1 MGRVKYV
8 IRVINL
14 SMTGEKLLPYGISE
28 TSSVE
33 SEFLGNV
40 CKNRLWNNFH
50 YAVVESGNNGE
61 KNTIW
66 FCIDAILIP

>member
-14 SMTGEKLLPYGISE
+14 SMTGEKLLPHGISE

-33 SEFLGNV
+33 SESLGII
-40 CKNRLWNNFH
+40 CKNQLWNNCH
-50 YAVVESGNNGE
+50 YGVVESGNNRE
-61 KNTIW
+61 INYH
-66 FCIDAILIP
+66 LVLY